1 MEKNSLKESI
11 IIDTHSQIWTKEALK
26 TFPPAMLAG
35 YERIFKGIRTLELE
49 DILADMD
56 QAEVDMAVIVAVD
69 AETTYR
75 YKIPNDL
82 IAQAVRRYP
91 ERFIGFAGVDPH
103 KGVLAT
109 EEVVRSVKELG
120 LSGLKFIPHL
130 LEMAPNDSR
139 MYPVLEKAQ
148 ELNIPVLFH
157 TGIHFHTGARLK
169 YCHPEY
175 LDDVAIDFP
184 MLKIILAH
192 FGFPW
197 FYEAMAVVQKNA
209 NVYFNIAGWSPKY
222 IPKYIIEMI
231 KGPLADKALL
241 GSDFPLLPRAR
252 IMREIRELSI
262 PEIVLKKLIS
272 ENPCK
277 VLGFSVFKNK

>member
-26 TFPPAMLAG
+26 TFPRTMLAG
-35 YERIFKGIRTLELE
+35 YERVFKGIRTLELE

-56 QAEVDMAVIVAVD
+56 QAEVDMAVIVAID

-75 YKIPNDL
+75 YKVPNDL

-91 ERFIGFAGVDPH
+91 ERFIGFASVDPH

-157 TGIHFHTGARLK
+157 TGIHFHTGARLR
-169 YCHPEY
+169 YCRPEY

-231 KGPLADKALL
+231 KGPLSDKALL

-252 IMREIRELSI
+252 IMR
-262 PEIVLKKLIS
+262 
-272 ENPCK
+272 
-277 VLGFSVFKNK
+277 